1 MVLSEYSLSSFKA
14 AVICFSVTP
23 LDAVFALIVAIDFI
37 FCSYSPNPS
46 VIGSIAKLLIN
57 FFPAFIAL
65 FVMFDNTVAATTP
78 IAENLA
84 VTVSTPLLNPLRFTL
99 PAAFDIPSK
108 PLPASFILSFSFN
121 CLRLASVV
129 LTPDSN
135 PLLLNCISTILLS
148 IELMR

>member
-46 VIGSIAKLLIN
+46 VIGSKIKAFAIL
-57 FFPAFIAL
+57 FPALTALLVKFI
-65 FVMFDNTVAATTP
+65 NTVAPITP
-78 IAENLA
+78 RLENLA